1 MDKQRFANDLRERIR
16 VIIFEADTPAGRL
29 FDLVLLCCIVAS
41 ILVVA
46 AESVPTLHSRYLAV
60 FLVIEWG
67 FTVLFTLEYLLR
79 IFSTPRPVRYMT
91 SFFGVID
98 LLAIL
103 PVYLGLLFSGGHA
116 FIVVRALRILRIF
129 RILKLGHFLKESRQ
143 LKLALRASFNKISVF
158 LLFVMI
164 LVTILGGIMYLVE
177 GGVNKQFDSI
187 PSSVYWAV
195 VTLTTV
201 GYGDITPITPLGK
214 FLSALIMILGYAII
228 AVPTGIVTGELINQN
243 RQSDA
248 ITTRTCK
255 HCTREGHDA
264 DARFCKFCGTEL

>member
-1 MDKQRFANDLRERIR
+1 MDKQRFADGLRERIR

-46 AESVPTLHSRYLAV
+46 VESIPTYQQRYGDVLLA
-60 FLVIEWG
+60 IEWG
-67 FTVLFTLEYLLR
+67 FTALFTLEYLLR
-79 IFSTPRPVRYMT
+79 LFSTPRPVRYMT

-103 PVYLGLLFSGGHA
+103 PAYLGILLSGGHG
-116 FIVVRALRILRIF
+116 FMIVRALRILRIF
-129 RILKLGHFLKESRQ
+129 RILKLGHFLKEGRQ
-143 LKLALRASFNKISVF
+143 LMLALRASFTKISIF
-158 LLFVMI
+158 LLFILI

-177 GGVNKQFDSI
+177 GGVNERFNSI
-187 PSSVYWAV
+187 PISIYWAI

-201 GYGDITPITPLGK
+201 GYGDITPITPLGQ
-214 FLSALIMILGYAII
+214 FLSALVMILGYAII
-228 AVPTGIVTGELINQN
+228 AVPTGIVTGELINQS
-243 RQSDA
+243 RQAAA

-255 HCTREGHDA
+255 HCTREGHDV
-264 DARFCKFCGTEL
+264 DARFCKFCGTGL